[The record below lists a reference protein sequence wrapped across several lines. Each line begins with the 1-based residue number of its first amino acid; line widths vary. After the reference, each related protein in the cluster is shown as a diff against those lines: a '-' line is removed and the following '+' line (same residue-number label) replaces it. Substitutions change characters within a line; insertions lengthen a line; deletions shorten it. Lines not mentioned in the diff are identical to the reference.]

1 MTARRMI
8 DLTKD
13 ESKTL
18 LVCVI
23 TPSNHMAPEYYEEE
37 FLSLASTLG
46 IEYEDI
52 VTMRLRSTDNNMFL
66 TKGKLEELLAL
77 ATSMGITKA
86 YFSESLSPLQERN
99 LENALGFP
107 VYDRAKLILEI
118 FSKSAHTAEGKIQVE
133 MAEFEYLRTRIIGR
147 GKELAQQAGLIGT
160 RGPGE
165 TEKEELKRYFQ
176 EKMRIAKR
184 RLETL
189 ERARETQ
196 RKQRLNRKIPLL
208 CIIGYTNA
216 GKSSLINMIAK
227 GNVLAE
233 DKLFATLDTTT
244 RELIIDARKVA
255 LISDT
260 VGFISQLPHQLIA
273 AFKSTLD
280 ELRYA
285 HMLIHV
291 IDISNPAWRDQVEV
305 VHQTLKE
312 LQINAPMVYVFNKI
326 DKLSQLEMQLVQSES
341 QAYNPHVIIHTQSKE
356 GVAPLV
362 DFLRNHFASS
372 QEHVLR

>member
-1 MTARRMI
+1 MAARQLI

-13 ESKTL
+13 ESRVV
-18 LVCVI
+18 LVCAI
-23 TPSNHMAPEYYEEE
+23 TPSNPMSPMYYEEE
-37 FLSLASTLG
+37 FLSLIDTLG
-46 IEYEDI
+46 INYIDTLTI
-52 VTMRLRSTDNNMFL
+52 KLRNVDNNMFL
-66 TKGKLEELLAL
+66 TKGKLEEVSAFVTQ
-77 ATSMGITKA
+77 AGASKV

-99 LENALGFP
+99 LENALGVP
-107 VYDRAKLILEI
+107 VSDRAKLILEI
-118 FSKSAHTAEGKIQVE
+118 FGKSAHSAEGKIQVE

-147 GKELAQQAGLIGT
+147 GRELAQQAGLIGT

-176 EKMRIAKR
+176 DKMRIAKR
-184 RLETL
+184 RLEVL
-189 ERARETQ
+189 EKSRETQ

-244 RELIIDARKVA
+244 REMIIDGKKVA

-285 HMLIHV
+285 HMLLHV
-291 IDISNPAWRDQVEV
+291 IDISNPAWRDQIEV
-305 VHQTLKE
+305 VHQTLKD
-312 LQINAPMVYVFNKI
+312 LDINAPMVYVFNKI
-326 DKLSQLEMQLVQSES
+326 DKLSQLELQLAQSEA
-341 QAYNPHVIIHTQSKE
+341 QAYEQHVLIHTKNKE

-362 DFLRNHFASS
+362 DLLRDHFAR
-372 QEHVLR
+372 QR